1 MNPDEVRSRLS
12 SVEDPDL
19 GDDIVSL
26 GLVNAIDVDAET
38 IRLSLALGAPYAPN
52 ESQIADRVRAALA
65 DTDREIELTAAMP
78 PGLHTDE
85 EVLPNIQNIIAV
97 ASGKGGVGKSTV
109 SVNLAAGLAKR
120 GARVG
125 LFDTDIYGP
134 NVPRMVDS
142 EDAPEATDDKTLIP
156 PEQYGLKL
164 MSMDFLVGPDD
175 PVIWRGPMVHK
186 MLTQLVEGEGGVST
200 GEFGQLLVVD
210 VRCVRRW
217 WLRRGETG
225 CRCLLTTRTAC
236 EGDHG
241 ECAGSGEH
249 VSSVHVC
256 TFFTEDMGF
265 LNVHIGISSSSSGQ
279 ESTDS
284 RIRPSCL
291 IQRSPTETLDSRFR
305 PRHSTELT
313 ETLESTVPDRDAF
326 SVDRQSASMGADE
339 LAWKTNERD
348 VVYSC
353 PGFDII
359 NERVTLPN
367 GVETDYDHLHDVPAV
382 VVIPLTPDGEVVVIE
397 EWRQSVKRVHRGFP
411 AGSLEPG
418 DDDLATAARRE
429 LEEETGYV
437 AESITY
443 LDEFEPA
450 NGVMD
455 ARFTY
460 VLAEGCRPEGEQDLD
475 HNESIRVDITTME
488 RLEARLREGT
498 LDDGRTALGLLLY
511 QFSRNDT

>member
-52 ESQIADRVRAALA
+52 ESQIAEEVRAALA

-142 EDAPEATDDKTLIP
+142 EDAPEATDHKTLIP

-186 MLTQLVEGEGGVST
+186 MLTQLVEDVEW
-200 GEFGQLLVVD
+200 GQLDYLVVD
-210 VRCVRRW
+210 LPPGTGDTQLTVLQTLPLTGAVIVTTPQEVAIDDAVKGLRMFGEHETPVLGIVENMSSFRCPDCGGSHDIFGSGGGEDFADEENLPFLGAIPLDPAIRAGGDGGEPIVRSDGETATAFQAMTERVANNIGVVRRQQ
-217 WLRRGETG
+217 
-225 CRCLLTTRTAC
+225 A
-236 EGDHG
+236 
-241 ECAGSGEH
+241 
-249 VSSVHVC
+249 
-256 TFFTEDMGF
+256 
-265 LNVHIGISSSSSGQ
+265 
-279 ESTDS
+279 STHAKT
-284 RIRPSCL
+284 
-291 IQRSPTETLDSRFR
+291 SP
-305 PRHSTELT
+305 
-313 ETLESTVPDRDAF
+313 
-326 SVDRQSASMGADE
+326 
-339 LAWKTNERD
+339 
-348 VVYSC
+348 
-353 PGFDII
+353 
-359 NERVTLPN
+359 
-367 GVETDYDHLHDVPAV
+367 
-382 VVIPLTPDGEVVVIE
+382 
-397 EWRQSVKRVHRGFP
+397 
-411 AGSLEPG
+411 
-418 DDDLATAARRE
+418 
-429 LEEETGYV
+429 
-437 AESITY
+437 
-443 LDEFEPA
+443 
-450 NGVMD
+450 
-455 ARFTY
+455 
-460 VLAEGCRPEGEQDLD
+460 EQ
-475 HNESIRVDITTME
+475 
-488 RLEARLREGT
+488 
-498 LDDGRTALGLLLY
+498 
-511 QFSRNDT
+511 